1 MRPWP
6 VIVSKPELK
15 NHILYASLIG
25 RAWVLEI
32 FMVLLQIPSRQWNI
46 VVTIYGHNG
55 TGEHRIPV
63 AQVYAVQFAL
73 EIKFAQKDGFVLH
86 KVQKFQLSVIFIRPY
101 FLQQGKNHIFAHFV
115 LDSINGLVF
124 V

>member
-1 MRPWP
+1 
-6 VIVSKPELK
+6 
-15 NHILYASLIG
+15 
-25 RAWVLEI
+25 
-32 FMVLLQIPSRQWNI
+32 MVLLQVPSRQWNI

-55 TGEHRIPV
+55 TGEHRIPI
-63 AQVYAVQFAL
+63 AQVYTVQFAL
-73 EIKFAQKDGFVLH
+73 EIKFTQKDGFVLY